1 MFQLIRRAVKKEEGF
16 TLVELMVVIII
27 LGALVAIA
35 VPMYTRSQDDAVEKA
50 CQANLR
56 ILDGA
61 IAQYRAVNGQ
71 YPTELAKLVPD
82 FIKAVPKCPEGQDSY
97 GYDSANGKVTCPNNH
112 TLP

>member
-1 MFQLIRRAVKKEEGF
+1 MFRLIRRAKKEEGF

-35 VPMYTRSQDDAVEKA
+35 VPMYTGSKKDAVEKA

-56 ILDGA
+56 TLEGA
-61 IAQYRAVNGQ
+61 IAQYRAVNGA
-71 YPTELAKLVPD
+71 YPVNLAALVPD
-82 FIKAVPKCPEGQDSY
+82 FIKAVPKCPENQDSY
-97 GYDSANGKVTCPNNH
+97 GYDNTNGKVTCPNNH